1 MNTFQQHTSLITGG
15 NSGIGY
21 ATAKLFKAKGANV
34 IITGRNTDAIAKA
47 STELGVTGYVSDQAS
62 LQAIDALVASIK
74 SEFGT
79 LDSIFLNAGVAE
91 FQAFE
96 QASESHFD
104 TLMDI
109 NVKGV
114 FFTLQKLLPILN
126 EGGSVI
132 FNTSVN
138 ASVGMPNSAV
148 YSASKAAIIGMSR
161 ILATELAPK
170 NIRVNCISPGPV
182 ETPVY
187 EKLGMNSEELNGFSK
202 LLSEKILL
210 KRFAQAEE
218 IAQLASF
225 LASSD
230 SSFITGTEVIIDGG
244 LTVNPVIN

>member
-1 MNTFQQHTSLITGG
+1 MNTLQEQTTLITGG

-21 ATAKLFKAKGANV
+21 AAAKLFKAKGATV
-34 IITGRNTDAIAKA
+34 IITGRDAEAITKA
-47 STELGVTGYVSDQAS
+47 SQELGVSGYVSDQADTS
-62 LQAIDALVASIK
+62 AIDQLVATIK
-74 SEFGT
+74 ADFGT
-79 LDSIFLNAGVAE
+79 LDTVFLNAGVAA
-91 FQAFE
+91 FLPFE
-96 QASESHFD
+96 QVTEAHFD
-104 TLMDI
+104 HIMDI

-126 EGGSVI
+126 DGGSVI

-148 YSASKAAIIGMSR
+148 YTASKAALIGLNR
-161 ILATELAPK
+161 VLATELAPR

-187 EKLGMNSEELNGFSK
+187 QKLGMNAEEIGAFSTI
-202 LLSEKILL
+202 LSNKILF

-225 LASSD
+225 LASKD
-230 SSFITGTEVIIDGG
+230 AAFITGTEMIIDGG